1 MRFTILPLLML
12 LLLLLLAI
20 ACGSGGGSDNA
31 PPPGGGATVSFQT
44 DLLPLFQQD
53 CNLCHGG
60 AGGLSVQSYA
70 GIMSGGDSGAVV
82 VVGDPDESLIIK
94 RLEGTIQP
102 QMPLDLPALSQA
114 EIDVIRLW
122 IAEGALDN

>member
-1 MRFTILPLLML
+1 MMRNSIPLLL
-12 LLLLLLAI
+12 VFAVG
-20 ACGSGGGSDNA
+20 CGSGGGGDV
-31 PPPGGGATVSFQT
+31 PPPGGGAATVSFQT
-44 DLLPLFQQD
+44 DVLPLFQED

-60 AGGLSVQSYA
+60 AGGLFVQSYA
-70 GIMSGGDSGAVV
+70 GVIAGGDSGDVIVA
-82 VVGDPDESLIIK
+82 GDPDESRIIK

-102 QMPLDLPALSQA
+102 QMPQDRPVLSQA